1 MCEEVFVRE
10 CSPTLA
16 NMKAGNMFS
25 SRFNSFDEVS
35 EYAEEMNQMLN
46 PKGMQVIILRYNE
59 GLALIGV
66 FRIRALKEILK
77 NKLTRQILT
86 NLGYKKLD
94 LHSCLV
100 HLLVRFQNF
109 NDFPHEVGLFLGYP
123 PEDVQGFIQN
133 NSNGQKCIGIWK
145 VYGDE
150 KSAQKTFEK
159 YRKCTRIFCSLLKK
173 GRSIDKL
180 AVAG

>member
-25 SRFNSFDEVS
+25 SRFNSFEEVQEYVS
-35 EYAEEMNQMLN
+35 EMNYRLN
-46 PKGMQVIILRYNE
+46 KKGIQVIILRYND
-59 GLALIGV
+59 GLSLIGV
-66 FRIRALKEILK
+66 FRVRALKEILK
-77 NKLTRQILT
+77 DKLTREILT
-86 NLGYKKLD
+86 KLGYKDLD
-94 LHSCLV
+94 LRSCLI
-100 HLLVRFQNF
+100 HLLVRFQDF

-133 NSNGQKCIGIWK
+133 HSNGQKCIGIWK

-150 KSAQKTFEK
+150 ESAQKTFEK

-173 GRSIDKL
+173 GRSIEKL